1 MSSLKI
7 VIVVRR
13 GLVKIV
19 LETLGLWCPTVVGN
33 SLQSCMRGWGTFRD
47 WSSVSINKR
56 RNTTIMEANYWWTVA
71 SFIILLLCAWTGV
84 NVYVVVMCL
93 CWHVNSY
100 LIVWV
105 YQCGRL
111 ALFPGLSTIHFSSA
125 YSIHTTI
132 LWLFGVYI
140 VYTYNKW
147 WKRVGRAGNKV
158 VANVM

>member
-1 MSSLKI
+1 MCPTAERTGWIHQQSTMSSLKI

-56 RNTTIMEANYWWTVA
+56 RNTTIMEVNYWWIVV
-71 SFIILLLCAWTGV
+71 SLIILQLCVWTGV

-100 LIVWV
+100 VIVWV
-105 YQCGRL
+105 SQCGQL
-111 ALFPGLSTIHFSSA
+111 ALFPGLPTIYFLIA
-125 YSIHTTI
+125 YSMHTSG
-132 LWLFGVYI
+132 LWLLRVYSHSK
-140 VYTYNKW
+140 Y
-147 WKRVGRAGNKV
+147 A
-158 VANVM
+158 